1 MNDPILLARDGAIA
15 TVTLNRPQVRNALNR
30 ALLDA
35 LTATFEDLNRD
46 PAVRCVVVTGAGT
59 VFCAGGDLKDLF
71 TDTHP
76 VAIRNLLS
84 QRIRPLSRALLT
96 LDKPLVCALN
106 GAVAGAGLVLPLAAD
121 FVLATPQASFV
132 TAFGKIGAIPDAGVM
147 YLMAQH
153 LGLLRAKEIV
163 LRARTLP
170 AHEAL
175 AIGLYS
181 EVVDAESFAA
191 RTAELAQEYAS
202 GATLAMVLAK
212 HALRDAL
219 RLPLDAF
226 LDLEAASQGLM
237 HASHDHKEGVQAF
250 LEKRAPRFTGS

>member
-1 MNDPILLARDGAIA
+1 MDIIQVERRDAVA

-30 ALLDA
+30 ALLEA
-35 LTATFEDLNRD
+35 ITTTFETLNRD
-46 PAVRCVVVTGAGT
+46 ADVRCVVVTGAGP

-71 TDTHP
+71 TDTNP

-84 QRIRPLSRALLT
+84 QRIRPLSRALLS
-96 LDKPLVCALN
+96 LDKPLICVLN

-121 FVLATPQASFV
+121 YVLATPQANFV

-147 YLMAQH
+147 YLLAQH

-170 AHEAL
+170 AQEAL
-175 AIGLYS
+175 SIGLYS
-181 EVVDAESFAA
+181 EIVDQENLAA
-191 RTAELAQEYAS
+191 RAGELADEYAS

-212 HALRDAL
+212 HALRDAV
-219 RLPLDAF
+219 RMPLDAF

-250 LEKRAPRFTGS
+250 FEKRAPRFTGR

>member
-1 MNDPILLARDGAIA
+1 MDIIQVERRDAVA

-30 ALLDA
+30 ALLIA
-35 LTATFEDLNRD
+35 ITETFEALNLD
-46 PAVRCVVVTGAGT
+46 PDVRCVVVTGAGP

-84 QRIRPLSRALLT
+84 QRIRPLTRSLLS
-96 LDKPLVCALN
+96 LDKPLVCVLN

-121 FVLATPQASFV
+121 YVLATPQASFV

-147 YLMAQH
+147 YLLAQH

-170 AHEAL
+170 AQEAL

-181 EVVDAESFAA
+181 EIVDAENLAA
-191 RTAELAQEYAS
+191 RATELADEYAS

-212 HALRDAL
+212 HALRDAV

-250 LEKRAPRFTGS
+250 LEKRAPRFTGH